1 MVVGKKFRINFE
13 SRFLIAM
20 EQTKYRVLLI
30 DDDKLDQMAFT
41 RVIEAKNLPYDYKVA
56 RSVSEAQHILASEH
70 FDVVVTDY
78 SLGDGTALNIL
89 SVVKDV
95 PVIVTTGAGDEEV
108 VTSAWK
114 AGAYDYLPKDL
125 ERNYL
130 KAIPRR
136 IENAIQYKKM
146 EETLDR
152 KQKNLEAIFDAV
164 PVGML
169 LADEN
174 VNVAHVNHTIEQ
186 IVHRENS
193 QIIDQPVGSALG
205 CAHCV
210 CEKQQCGHTTACS
223 ACVFRTTV
231 QGVLDSGQ
239 AVHDAEIRLTLVID
253 GKETTLW
260 VRMTAEP
267 VNIDGRRYVVVAM
280 DDITERKKAEQKLQ
294 VVENRYRTI
303 FENSAVAIT
312 MADEQERLV
321 SWNRFTEVLLDMSAE
336 DLFLRPVQSLYPT
349 QEWTGIRACNVRQ
362 KGMQHHLETRM
373 IKKDGTLIDVDIS
386 LSVLKN
392 SEGKTTGSIGVIR
405 DISERKGAELKQARL
420 IKEVENINQELNDF
434 ASIVSHD
441 LKAPLRGIKTLA
453 TWITKDYADKLDKNG
468 MEQMDLLSSQVDWMH
483 QLIEGVLEYSR
494 VGRIRE
500 EQVTV
505 DLNDLVPKIVEMVS
519 PPNNIV
525 IEIESGLPTLVC
537 EQTRITQVFENL
549 LSNAIKYMDK
559 PQGRVKVGC
568 VREGA
573 FWKLSVADN
582 GPGIEEKY
590 FEKIFKI
597 FQTLTS
603 YDKSENTGV
612 GLTIVKKIV
621 ELYGG
626 RIWVESKVGEGS
638 IFFFTF
644 PVPEAIAPEA
654 KLQAHVVCSN

>member
-1 MVVGKKFRINFE
+1 M
-13 SRFLIAM
+13 A
-20 EQTKYRVLLI
+20 TKDTRYRVLLI

-41 RVIEAKNLPYDYKVA
+41 RFVESKGLSYDYKVA
-56 RSVSEAQHILASEH
+56 GSVSEARSILGSER

-89 SVVKDV
+89 GLVKNI
-95 PVIVTTGAGDEEV
+95 PVIVITGAGDEEV

-114 AGAYDYLPKDL
+114 AGAHDYLPKDL

-136 IENAIQYKKM
+136 IENAIQHKRM

-174 VNVAHVNHTIEQ
+174 VNITHVNPAIKQ
-186 IVHRENS
+186 IVRRDNS
-193 QIIDQPVGSALG
+193 QMIDQPIGNALG
-205 CAHCV
+205 CIHCM
-210 CEKQQCGHTTACS
+210 CDEQRCGRTTSCS
-223 ACVFRTTV
+223 ACIFRKTIK
-231 QGVLDSGQ
+231 GVLDSGQ
-239 AVHDAEIRLTLVID
+239 PVHDAEIRSTLVID

-260 VRMTAEP
+260 VRMSAEP
-267 VNIDGRRYVVVAM
+267 VVMDGRRYVVVAV
-280 DDITERKKAEQKLQ
+280 DDITERKEAEQKLQ
-294 VVENRYRTI
+294 SVESRYRTI

-321 SWNRFTEVLLDMSAE
+321 SWNRFTETLLHMGAE
-336 DLFLRPVQSLYPT
+336 DLLLRPVQSLYPA
-349 QEWTGIRACNVRQ
+349 QEWTRIRACNVRQ
-362 KGMQHHLETRM
+362 RGMQHHLETRM
-373 IKKDGTLIDVDIS
+373 IRKDGRVIDVDIS

-392 SEGKTTGSIGVIR
+392 SEGQATGSIGVIR
-405 DISERKGAELKQARL
+405 DISERKQAELRQTKL
-420 IKEVENINQELNDF
+420 LKEVESINRELNDF

-453 TWITKDYADKLDKNG
+453 TWISTDYADKLDKNG
-468 MEQMDLLSSQVDWMH
+468 MEQMGLLLNRADWMY

-500 EQVTV
+500 EQVPV
-505 DLNDLVPKIVEMVS
+505 DLNELIPKIVEMVS
-519 PPNNIV
+519 PPENIK
-525 IEIESGLPTLVC
+525 IEIGSCLPTLLC
-537 EQTRITQVFENL
+537 EQTRIAQVFQNL
-549 LSNAIKYMDK
+549 LGNAVKYVDK
-559 PQGRVKVGC
+559 PQGQVEVGC
-568 VREGA
+568 VQEDG
-573 FWKLSVADN
+573 FWRFSVADN
-582 GPGIEEKY
+582 GPGIKEEH

-597 FQTLTS
+597 FQTLS
-603 YDKSENTGV
+603 PREESESTGV
-612 GLTIVKKIV
+612 GLTITRKIV

-638 IFFFTF
+638 TFFFTF
-644 PVPEAIAPEA
+644 PVQEQIDGNT
-654 KLQAHVVCSN
+654 KLQAHVVCSR

>member
-1 MVVGKKFRINFE
+1 M
-13 SRFLIAM
+13 SM

-41 RVIEAKNLPYDYKVA
+41 RVVETKNLPYNYKVA
-56 RSVSEAQHILASEH
+56 GSVSEAQRILSSEQ

-89 SVVKDV
+89 SIVKDV
-95 PVIVTTGAGDEEV
+95 PVIVITGAGDEEV

-136 IENAIQYKKM
+136 IENAIQHRRM
-146 EETLDR
+146 EEALDR

-174 VNVAHVNHTIEQ
+174 MNVTHVNHAIEQ
-186 IVHRENS
+186 IVRRDNL
-193 QIIDQPVGSALG
+193 QIIEQPIGHALG
-205 CAHCV
+205 CIHCA
-210 CEKQQCGHTTACS
+210 CGEQQCGYTPACPV
-223 ACVFRTTV
+223 CVLRKTV
-231 QGVLDSGQ
+231 KGVLDSGQ
-239 AVHDAEIRLTLVID
+239 SVHDAEIYTTLVID
-253 GKETTLW
+253 AKETALW
-260 VRMTAEP
+260 VRVSAEP
-267 VNIDGRRYVVVAM
+267 VIIDGRRYVVVAM

-294 VVENRYRTI
+294 MVENRYRTI

-321 SWNRFTEVLLDMSAE
+321 SWNRFTEELLDMSTE
-336 DLFLRPVQSLYPT
+336 DLFLRPVQSLYPVE
-349 QEWTGIRACNVRQ
+349 EWARIRACNVRQ

-386 LSVLKN
+386 LSILKN
-392 SEGKTTGSIGVIR
+392 SDGQTTGSIGVIR
-405 DISERKGAELKQARL
+405 DISERKQAESNQARL
-420 IKEVENINQELNDF
+420 IKEIETINQELNDF

-453 TWITKDYADKLDKNG
+453 TWITTDYADKLDKNG
-468 MEQMDLLSSQVDWMH
+468 MEQMGLLSGQVDWMY

-500 EQVTV
+500 EQVAV
-505 DLNDLVPKIVEMVS
+505 DLNDLVPRIVEMIT
-519 PPNNIV
+519 PPDNIV
-525 IEIESGLPTLVC
+525 IEVESGLPTLVC

-568 VREGA
+568 VRDGA
-573 FWKLSVADN
+573 FWKFSVADN

-597 FQTLTS
+597 FQTLS
-603 YDKSENTGV
+603 SRDKSDSTGV
-612 GLTIVKKIV
+612 GLTIAKKVV

-626 RIWVESKVGEGS
+626 KIWVESKVGEGS
-638 IFFFTF
+638 TFFFSF
-644 PVPEAIAPEA
+644 PVKIVAAQET
-654 KLQAHVVCSN
+654 KLRPHAVCSN